1 MLNPL
6 RKSSLKSAVRSGLVL
21 LTCCLSLLLVM
32 MDTTIVNVAM
42 PTIGRDLHAST
53 TGLQWIIDAYTIVL
67 ASLLMAA
74 GSLGDRLGRRRVFR
88 FGLGL
93 FCAGS
98 LLCSLAPTVGWLIA
112 FRIVQALGGA
122 ILNPVALS
130 IVVNTFIEPKA
141 RARAVGLWTA
151 TGGVALAV
159 GPLAGGLLT
168 HTIGWR
174 SVFWINGPI
183 AIGAIVLASLFLP
196 DSRVARP
203 RRIDPVGQALVMVT
217 LGALIGGLI
226 EGPRLGW
233 GSGVIV
239 GLFALSAVSL
249 LGLLAYEPR
258 RVDPLMELRF
268 FHSVPFTGSIL
279 IAVCAFVAF
288 GSFLFLTSLYLQE
301 SRGLSAFNAGLC
313 TLPLAVGSAL
323 ASPLSGHAVAAW
335 GTRPALLMSGCCFIV
350 SAMMLTPLT
359 QTTPLPFL
367 LLAYSIFGIGFGS
380 VNAPISHTAISGMP
394 REQAGVAAAINSAS
408 RQIGLAVGVAVAGI
422 LLGGANGVQPALL
435 PQATHPA
442 WWLVGGCGVGIL
454 AMAMVCTS
462 SWGME
467 TTRHVSYLFAREGE

>member
-6 RKSSLKSAVRSGLVL
+6 RKSSLKSAVRPGLVL

-422 LLGGANGVQPALL
+422 LLGGANGVQPDYCRKRPIRHGGSSVAAGWAFS
-435 PQATHPA
+435 QWQWSVPA
-442 WWLVGGCGVGIL
+442 VGVWRQP
-454 AMAMVCTS
+454 AM
-462 SWGME
+462 
-467 TTRHVSYLFAREGE
+467 